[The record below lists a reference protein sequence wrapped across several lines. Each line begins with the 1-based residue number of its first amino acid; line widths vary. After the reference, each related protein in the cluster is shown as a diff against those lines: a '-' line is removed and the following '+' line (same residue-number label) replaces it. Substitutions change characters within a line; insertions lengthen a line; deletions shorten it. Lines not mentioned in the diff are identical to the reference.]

1 MTDEPLAELEDDYRR
16 EKAEIRGDPALSW
29 EQKERQI
36 KALGDEH
43 RARIREMERE
53 VGAA

>member
-1 MTDEPLAELEDDYRR
+1 MTHESPARLEAEYRR
-16 EKAEIRGDPALSW
+16 EKAEIRANPALSW

-43 RARIREMERE
+43 NRRLKETER
-53 VGAA
+53 GAA